1 MRMADAADASLLSRE
16 EVLEKFET
24 FDRYENALKMSEPF
38 EMSKEWLS
46 KETNKLLIARDWLS
60 KIDPSLFFVNVEE
73 VED

>member
-1 MRMADAADASLLSRE
+1 MKMANAADASLLSRE

-38 EMSKEWLS
+38 EMAKEWLS